1 VVRKLK
7 NLAVVAV
14 VALGGLLAAGSAEAQ
29 YFAPNGN
36 PGPFPP
42 RIGGW
47 YGTYP
52 YGPWGWNYGGWNYGG
67 WNYGGWNYGGW
78 NYGGRNYSRG
88 YGYYRF
94 PGHGSHH
101 DNHSGHGGGYGGRR

>member
-1 VVRKLK
+1 MVRNLK

-42 RIGGW
+42 RIGVG

-67 WNYGGWNYGGW
+67 WNY
-78 NYGGRNYSRG
+78 SRG
-88 YGYYRF
+88 FRYYRF
-94 PGHGSHH
+94 PGHGSYY
-101 DNHSGHGGGYGGRR
+101 DNHSGHGGGHGGRR